1 MNANAISL
9 VPRRT
14 HGWRMGFANM
24 LAKEN
29 AAWWR
34 TRRWWIQALVAIFFV
49 LGSTVAN
56 HQLGRSSIERIAS
69 FNTLWVFAAVLSIA
83 AILLGQDSIL
93 GEMQSGTAAWVLSK
107 PLRRPAFLLAKLVAN
122 GLGLLVTAVLIP
134 GVIVYG
140 YGDFVG
146 GVKLPVAGYAGAMGL
161 AYLYLFFYLTLAMML
176 ATLFSGRGPV
186 FGIALGIAWG
196 WLLVRPAWL
205 EALLPWNLLTGVIAE
220 STTNQS
226 LSGLPLGGYLIL
238 GEQLPTLVPIIATA
252 LWCVL
257 FTGVAFWRIR
267 RVEF

>member
-1 MNANAISL
+1 MNANATRLI
-9 VPRRT
+9 PRRT

-49 LGSTVAN
+49 NGTMLAN
-56 HQLGRSSIERIAS
+56 HQLAGRSAERIAS
-69 FNTLWVFAAVLSIA
+69 LNNLLVIAGVLSIA

-122 GLGLLVTAVLIP
+122 GLGLLVTAVFIP
-134 GVIVYG
+134 NVIAYC
-140 YGDFVG
+140 YFDLVG
-146 GVKLPVAGYAGAMGL
+146 GVKLPVAGFAGAMGL
-161 AYLYLFFYLTLAMML
+161 VYLYLLFYMILAMML
-176 ATLFSGRGPV
+176 ATLFRERGPV
-186 FGIALGIAWG
+186 FGIAVGVAWG
-196 WLLVRPAWL
+196 WLLIQPPAWL
-205 EALLPWNLLTGVIAE
+205 GAFLPWKLLTGPITDTE
-220 STTNQS
+220 TIPS
-226 LSGLPLGGYLIL
+226 LAGHLVL
-238 GEQLPTLVPIIATA
+238 GEQLPTLAPIIATA

-257 FTGVAFWRIR
+257 FTAIAFWRIR